1 MNAIVEIAGNQY
13 KVSKNQQIYTN
24 LLNAEEGSNLDF
36 DSVMVLDNDG
46 DIEVGKPHVKGA
58 KVSAKVVEHGKD
70 DKILV
75 FKKKRRKGFKK
86 TKGHRQDYTKLLIE
100 DISK

>member
-13 KVSKNQQIYTN
+13 KVEKDRYIYTN
-24 LLNAEEGSNLDF
+24 LLPKEEGSAVDF
-36 DSVMVLDNDG
+36 DSVMLIDHEG
-46 DIEVGKPHVKGA
+46 DIEVGKPHIQGA
-58 KVSAKVVEHGKD
+58 KVSAKVVEHVKD
-70 DKILV
+70 DKVLV
-75 FKKKRRKGFKK
+75 FKKKRRKGYKR